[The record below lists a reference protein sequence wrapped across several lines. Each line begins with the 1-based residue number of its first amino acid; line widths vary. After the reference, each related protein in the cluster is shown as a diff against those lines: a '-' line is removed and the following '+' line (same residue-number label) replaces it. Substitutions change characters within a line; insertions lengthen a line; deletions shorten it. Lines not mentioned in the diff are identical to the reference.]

1 MNTKRALVGV
11 WLTLAALLSCLAI
24 LDILRW
30 RGDPDFLRMGLTWV
44 DSYLPHSILAAVTAT
59 ALLSAHRIGRW
70 ITIAA
75 SSLFG
80 LYFAAYL
87 VFGGE
92 GTFLLRVI
100 VPLVF
105 LCLAGV
111 TLRYVVRGLSTQ
123 K

>member
-1 MNTKRALVGV
+1 MTGAWSVV
-11 WLTLAALLSCLAI
+11 AAILLYVAI

-30 RGDPDFLRMGLTWV
+30 RGDPEFIRLGLDWA
-44 DSYLPHSILAAVTAT
+44 DSYLPHGTVAAVIAVTILT
-59 ALLSAHRIGRW
+59 AHRIGLW
-70 ITIAA
+70 IAVVA

-100 VPLVF
+100 VPLIL
-105 LCLAGV
+105 LCLTGGTIWYAIR
-111 TLRYVVRGLSTQ
+111 TLSTRR
-123 K
+123 